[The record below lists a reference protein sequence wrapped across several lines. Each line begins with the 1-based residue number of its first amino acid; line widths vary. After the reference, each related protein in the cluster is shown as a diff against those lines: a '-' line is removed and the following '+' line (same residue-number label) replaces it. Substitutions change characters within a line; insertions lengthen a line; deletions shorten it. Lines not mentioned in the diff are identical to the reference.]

1 MNNLITASPHA
12 PLGDLRGAA
21 ASAGNALPR
30 ATLRLQLHKDFNFL
44 QARRWVPYAASLG
57 ISHFYVSPILTAR
70 AGSRHGYDIVDHGAV
85 NAELGG
91 EEGLRA
97 LVGALRAHGMCLLVD
112 IVPNHMAVG
121 GADNRIWLD
130 VLEWGPVS
138 RYANFFDIDWDVP
151 DPALNRRVLVP
162 FLGKPYGEALA
173 DIELCFDA
181 ATGRFYARYF
191 EHRLPL
197 APASYPLLLHSV
209 DNEFAAHA
217 ARLRSA
223 LGDQR
228 GARGSHFDAICND
241 FAQTVARDPALQRA
255 VRNLLDTYNVRTVN
269 SRTDNARTEIAL
281 ARLHRLFE
289 RQHYRLAWWRTAADE
304 INWRR
309 FFDVIELA
317 GIRVQEPAVFEIAH
331 ATIFRL
337 YAEGLIDGVRI
348 DHIDGLADPRT
359 YCRRLRYRLG
369 RLARQRPPSAP
380 RGGPYILV
388 EKILGANERL
398 VRDWRV
404 HGTTGYS
411 FMNTVGALFHA
422 PCAEQALTQL
432 WETFSGRS
440 GDFDNEEKTA
450 RRRVPQE
457 LLAADFSACAHA
469 LHNIARRDAATRDW
483 SLAAIRRVLTEILVQ
498 FPVYRVYVDARG
510 RSAADA
516 EVMAQTVAAASP
528 FCRSNER
535 PLLALIDTWL
545 GGEAPLKL
553 TSNSARRARLRA
565 IARFQQ
571 LSSPVAAKSVE
582 DTAFYRHGRLLSRN
596 EVGANPGQFSLGAL
610 DFYRECDARARN
622 FPYALLATATHDHK
636 RGEDLRMRL
645 AVISEVVPEW
655 AAAVATWS
663 AQNSSFKTELKKSGA
678 QLEMKIAPD
687 LADEYMLYQMLVGA
701 WPPLLALTDI
711 TGVRELCER
720 IGAWQRKAVRE
731 AKRHSSWAQ
740 PNTDYEQAC
749 EDFLSAILDP
759 QRAPNFLCNLHRFV
773 QRIAS
778 AGAVNSL
785 AQVALK
791 STTPGVPDFYQG
803 CEYWDFSLVDPD
815 NRRPVNF
822 AARAAT
828 LAAME
833 TACASDLL
841 PHWRDGRIKQFIIQ
855 RLLLLRSAVPKL
867 FTEGLFMPL
876 PTVERNGPQFIAF
889 MRRYRR
895 HALLVIVPRFC
906 AALVQSDSLM
916 LVPSAELTMPV
927 LPPDLP
933 RGPWRNV
940 LGDTQRATL
949 PKDINALLENAP
961 LAVWYTD
968 GSNKNVLEH

>member
-1 MNNLITASPHA
+1 MNNPIAADRHPAIHVLQAAASDSVLADHA
-12 PLGDLRGAA
+12 LMRGAA
-21 ASAGNALPR
+21 TTLPR
-30 ATLRLQLHKDFNFL
+30 ATLRLQLHKDFNFS

-70 AGSRHGYDIVDHGAV
+70 AGSQHGYDIVDHGAV

-97 LVGALRAHGMCLLVD
+97 LVDTLRAHGMCLLVD

-130 VLEWGPVS
+130 VLEWGPAS

-151 DPALNRRVLVP
+151 DPALTRRVLVP
-162 FLGKPYGEALA
+162 LLGKPYGEALA

-197 APASYPLLLHSV
+197 APASYALLLHSTN
-209 DNEFAAHA
+209 NEFAAHA
-217 ARLRSA
+217 SLLRNA

-228 GARGSHFDAICND
+228 GARGSRFEAICND
-241 FAQTVARDPALQRA
+241 FAQTVVRDPALQRA
-255 VRNLLDTYNVRTVN
+255 VRNLLDAY
-269 SRTDNARTEIAL
+269 NARTEIAL

-369 RLARQRPPSAP
+369 RLTQQRPPSAP
-380 RGGPYILV
+380 RGDPYILV

-404 HGTTGYS
+404 QGTTGYS

-422 PCAEQALTQL
+422 PRAEQPLTQL
-432 WETFSGRS
+432 WESFSGRS
-440 GDFDNEEKTA
+440 GNFDNEEKAA

-469 LHNIARRDAATRDW
+469 LHNIARRDALTRDW

-498 FPVYRVYVDARG
+498 FPVYRLYADARG
-510 RSAADA
+510 RSPADT
-516 EVMAQTVAAASP
+516 EVMAQTVAAASS

-535 PLLALIDTWL
+535 PLLALIDAWL
-545 GGEAPLKL
+545 GGEPPLQL

-596 EVGANPGQFSLGAL
+596 EVGANPGQFHLAAQ
-610 DFYRECDARARN
+610 DFYRECEARARD
-622 FPYALLATATHDHK
+622 FPHALLATATHDHK

-663 AQNSSFKTELKKSGA
+663 
-678 QLEMKIAPD
+678 
-687 LADEYMLYQMLVGA
+687 
-701 WPPLLALTDI
+701 
-711 TGVRELCER
+711 
-720 IGAWQRKAVRE
+720 
-731 AKRHSSWAQ
+731 
-740 PNTDYEQAC
+740 
-749 EDFLSAILDP
+749 
-759 QRAPNFLCNLHRFV
+759 
-773 QRIAS
+773 
-778 AGAVNSL
+778 
-785 AQVALK
+785 
-791 STTPGVPDFYQG
+791 
-803 CEYWDFSLVDPD
+803 
-815 NRRPVNF
+815 
-822 AARAAT
+822 
-828 LAAME
+828 
-833 TACASDLL
+833 
-841 PHWRDGRIKQFIIQ
+841 
-855 RLLLLRSAVPKL
+855 
-867 FTEGLFMPL
+867 
-876 PTVERNGPQFIAF
+876 
-889 MRRYRR
+889 
-895 HALLVIVPRFC
+895 
-906 AALVQSDSLM
+906 
-916 LVPSAELTMPV
+916 
-927 LPPDLP
+927 
-933 RGPWRNV
+933 
-940 LGDTQRATL
+940 
-949 PKDINALLENAP
+949 
-961 LAVWYTD
+961 
-968 GSNKNVLEH
+968 